1 MRKRTK
7 ILLNVLKFIL
17 AVLLFISA
25 LAFIVAWSA
34 IG

>member
-1 MRKRTK
+1 MKK
-7 ILLNVLKFIL
+7 ILLNVLKFMF
-17 AVLLFISA
+17 AVLLFIAA